1 MNKIRIG
8 FVGVGKMG
16 QMAHLKN
23 YVTLDDCEVVAIAE
37 LREKTGKLVAERYG
51 IPRVYPNH
59 RKMLDSETLD
69 GVVVIQNYDKHSVL
83 LPEIYPR
90 VKYMM
95 TEKPLAI
102 AAATGEKLAQAAR
115 AAKCT
120 HMVGYHKRSD
130 PAAMYAKQLV
140 EEWRAS
146 GKFGPLKY
154 VRITMP
160 AGNYVA
166 NGFIGLLNAEDP
178 YPDHMESEPPHQGL
192 DENTLKEYNLFVNY
206 YVHQVNLI
214 RHFLGEPYDI
224 AYADKSGV
232 LLAVESRSGVCGTI
246 EMTPYETTIEWEER
260 VLVAF
265 QKGYIKLS
273 LPAPMAINR
282 AGTVEIYK
290 DLQDGSIPERIF
302 PTMPWV
308 HAMRQQ
314 AMNFVKVCQGEMKP
328 PCDVHEAAEDLRIC
342 RQYIQKRF
350 GK

>member
-1 MNKIRIG
+1 MEKVRIG

-37 LREKTGKLVAERYG
+37 LREKTGKLVADRYG

-59 RKMLDSETLD
+59 LKMLDAETLD
-69 GVVVIQNYDKHSVL
+69 GVVVIQNYDKHAAL
-83 LPEIYPR
+83 LPDIYPK
-90 VKYMM
+90 VKHVI

-102 AAATGEKLAQAAR
+102 MAAAGEKLAQAAR
-115 AAKCT
+115 TAKCT

-130 PAAMYAKQLV
+130 PATMVAKQLV
-140 EEWRAS
+140 EEWRTS
-146 GKFGPLKY
+146 GRFGSLRY
-154 VRITMP
+154 VRVTMP
-160 AGNYVA
+160 AGDWVA
-166 NGFIGLLNAEDP
+166 NGFLGLLNAGDS
-178 YPDHMESEPPHQGL
+178 YSGHMENEPPPNDL
-192 DENTLKEYNLFVNY
+192 DEATLKQYDLFVNY
-206 YVHQVNLI
+206 YVHQINLL
-214 RHFLGEPYDI
+214 RHFLGEPYEI
-224 AYADKSGV
+224 THAEKSGI
-232 LLAVESRSGVCGTI
+232 LLVAESRSGVCGTI
-246 EMTPYETTIEWEER
+246 EMTPYESTLAWEETI
-260 VLVAF
+260 LVAF
-265 QKGYIKLS
+265 QKGYIKLT

-290 DLQDGSIPERIF
+290 DPQDGSTPERIF

-314 AMNFVKVCQGEMKP
+314 AINFINVCRGKIKP
-328 PCDVHEAAEDLRIC
+328 PCNVNEAVEDLRIC